1 MTAGLAL
8 TAGVSYLIGNSKT
21 VLQTLI
27 STPWLYFGLLIGEL
41 VLVMVL
47 VAALNKMSAGVA
59 TAIFLA
65 YAALNG
71 VTLSLVLMAYSS
83 GTLTL
88 AFTSTAALFAAM
100 SLIGLTTKIDLTK
113 IGTYAIFA
121 LVGLILA
128 SLINLF
134 LRSSRLD
141 LILSYAGVLIF
152 TALTAYDTQ
161 KISRMASDPQ
171 MAEEGPV
178 VLRSTWTSSTCSCS
192 CCASSGGG
200 RAVSVS
206 PQRSCPMGSAG
217 VRGSSVVRRLRG
229 CTMRYPVSSFAAA
242 PGASTAAQIS
252 RPRKVS

>member
-1 MTAGLAL
+1 MSQKVDGSSVGFPEYALPRVEVRPLLRNVYLWMTAGLAL

-21 VLQTLI
+21 ALQTLI

-178 VLRSTWTSSTCSCS
+178 VLRKLSIVGALTLYLDFLNMFLFLLRIF
-192 CCASSGGG
+192 G
-200 RAVSVS
+200 R
-206 PQRSCPMGSAG
+206 R
-217 VRGSSVVRRLRG
+217 
-229 CTMRYPVSSFAAA
+229 
-242 PGASTAAQIS
+242 
-252 RPRKVS
+252 

>member
-1 MTAGLAL
+1 MSQKVDGSSVGFPEYALPRVEVRPLLRNVYLWMTAGLAL

-178 VLRSTWTSSTCSCS
+178 VLRKLSIVGALTLYLDFLNMFLFLLRIF
-192 CCASSGGG
+192 G
-200 RAVSVS
+200 R
-206 PQRSCPMGSAG
+206 R
-217 VRGSSVVRRLRG
+217 
-229 CTMRYPVSSFAAA
+229 
-242 PGASTAAQIS
+242 
-252 RPRKVS
+252 